1 MLLCAVSQELLS
13 ASSVDLSHLITAPRL
28 GVHAI
33 SAAVERSGVDKKDI
47 EEAFM
52 GNVVSSGVGQAPAR
66 QAVIY
71 AGLQLGT
78 KVNKVCANG
87 MKTVMLSSLAISS
100 GYRDV
105 VIAGGME
112 SEQNLFSRPRE
123 LYLLTIGK
131 ACVGQSWSG
140 QMRQETGMPGGAAAA
155 CWHQPLWQVPLASEP
170 G

>member
-1 MLLCAVSQELLS
+1 
-13 ASSVDLSHLITAPRL
+13 
-28 GVHAI
+28 
-33 SAAVERSGVDKKDI
+33 
-47 EEAFM
+47 M

-71 AGLQLGT
+71 AGLELGT

-140 QMRQETGMPGGAAAA
+140 QMRQETGMPGGAAA
-155 CWHQPLWQVPLASEP
+155 CWRQPLRQVPLAPEP